1 MWEFDDAQ
9 LEADWVVEDPRLR
22 YLAGVG
28 ARIRQ
33 EASQVDLPVG
43 LDFQPR
49 GIVAVGKES
58 RLIRAVLEPI
68 SKVPFVA
75 WPFSGL
81 PAWVGPLDLVVI
93 LASHGEDSLLS
104 TYVEA
109 RRRGALV
116 LIAAEE
122 DSELALQAVSSPS
135 LLIQTRSQDPLAAA
149 IVVLAELHRMG
160 LSPEVNPEGAAAA
173 ADQVAE
179 ASSPYQSL
187 ASNPAK
193 TIALSLAD
201 AEPLIWGGSV
211 LAGRASRRVAEAV
224 RRNSARAALAAD
236 ATELLFLI
244 ECTQPKDLFADP
256 FDEPLQSN
264 ALIILDDGDDSEKV
278 VSERQRLIQAAE
290 SRSVRTCL
298 LSCDDL
304 ESKSSVDRY
313 VYLLQQGL
321 YAAAYLAIGLGRD

>member
-1 MWEFDDAQ
+1 MWQFDDAQ

-22 YLAGVG
+22 YLAGAG
-28 ARIRQ
+28 SRIRQ
-33 EASQVDLPVG
+33 EASQVDLPSG

-75 WPFSGL
+75 WSFSGL
-81 PAWVGPLDLVVI
+81 PAWVGPLDLVII

-122 DSELALQAVSSPS
+122 DSELALQAELSPS
-135 LLIQTRSQDPLAAA
+135 LLIPTRTQDPLAAA

-160 LSPEVNPEGAAAA
+160 LSPEVDPESAAVA
-173 ADQVAE
+173 ADKVAE
-179 ASSPYQSL
+179 ASSPYQTL

-193 TIALSLAD
+193 TIALSIAD
-201 AEPLIWGGSV
+201 ADPLIWGGSV
-211 LAGRASRRVAEAV
+211 LARRASRRVAEAV
-224 RRNSARAALAAD
+224 RRNSARAALSAD
-236 ATELLFLI
+236 ATDLLFLI
-244 ECTQPKDLFADP
+244 ECTEPKDLFADP
-256 FDEPLQSN
+256 FDQSAQSK
-264 ALIILDDGDDSEKV
+264 ALIVLDDGDETDEV
-278 VSERQRLIQAAE
+278 LSERQRLINSAE
-290 SRSVRTCL
+290 ARSLRTCL
-298 LSCDDL
+298 ISCDDL
-304 ESKSSVDRY
+304 SSSSSLDRY

-321 YAAAYLAIGLGRD
+321 YSAAYLAIGLGRD